1 MLLVVT
7 SFLLPPTA
15 GEKIT
20 LNSICFLGIDHTY
33 HTQHVWSSYGA
44 PQFTNCTWSTCTLT
58 FYALSYP
65 NHAVKNTLF
74 VLSYPNHGPQFAAST
89 WSTSNQ
95 ACRQWPTTCL
105 LFSSS
110 TQIRLDLDERWA
122 GAKWFFHDPV
132 LNRWL
137 PLPSVQIIFLESK
150 HQEMVRYYIS
160 HH

>member
-110 TQIRLDLDERWA
+110 TQIRLDLDDIVGDADNGDGNDKEDELIQYA
-122 GAKWFFHDPV
+122 ENLMDENPT
-132 LNRWL
+132 
-137 PLPSVQIIFLESK
+137 
-150 HQEMVRYYIS
+150 
-160 HH
+160 

>member
-110 TQIRLDLDERWA
+110 TQIRLDLDDIVGDADNDDGNDKEDEGLQYA
-122 GAKWFFHDPV
+122 ENLIDENP
-132 LNRWL
+132 N
-137 PLPSVQIIFLESK
+137 
-150 HQEMVRYYIS
+150 
-160 HH
+160 